1 MTRPN
6 RPNRSARARRATR
19 SWALGLTAGA
29 LLSAPV
35 AVATT
40 IEVTHLVDDAN
51 PANGTCTLREAI
63 RAANGNVAV
72 DACPAGSNTVR
83 DEILVIPGVH
93 QVSLTAGAEEDLG
106 VTGDLDLRG
115 PVRLRGAGA
124 KYSIVE
130 GSAVGAIDRL
140 LHIQDLAEDVVIQ
153 GVTLRGGRATT
164 GTKRG
169 GVVWNQETG
178 ANDVELVEIAIEAG
192 FAASGG
198 GLFNE
203 GNLKIQ
209 DGRIVGGRTEQ
220 APGTT
225 GNHGGGIAS
234 AGVSAELRIEDSE
247 IVANQ
252 AEEDGGGIWS
262 SGASLVLYRSRVST
276 NVTGGAGGGL
286 YVASAGFDVQYVEF
300 ADNRA
305 ATGGGVQI
313 AEQGEVQRSAIVSNQ
328 ATVRGG
334 GVYDGF
340 GGFVR
345 YSTIAQNVAPQGAAI
360 YADSNQ
366 TLLDADTIAENQ
378 GGGVFNQRG
387 VFFENVILSRNVGGN
402 CTGNPP
408 NFGAFNMERGVSCG
422 FTSSPSSPN
431 FPNTDPLLGP
441 LADNGG
447 PTRTMALQPGSPA
460 IDVVTSEIRTN
471 CQNML
476 DQRGHPRG
484 RPRTQNGLGD
494 DVYRC
499 DAGAVERTSP
509 FVVTT
514 LADAVDADLF
524 DDVCAT
530 AGGSCSLRAAVQQAN
545 AIPGMNEI
553 VLGSGTHTLTIPGT
567 SDLFGTTGDL
577 DVVPP
582 ALIRG
587 LGVGLTTVNGG
598 GLDRVFEFGRPPPEI
613 SAAPMKSFVRDLTI
627 TGGNAG
633 NANGGGIAARSA
645 LRAERIRVTAND
657 AQRGSAMSSNT
668 FGFSFG
674 GDGHRVELV
683 DSTIDAN
690 PGGGAMFLGNAVIER
705 SALVDNLADDGHGG
719 AGEYLRLQLL
729 NSTVSGNFSPATGA
743 LFANSAVI
751 DGSTIYDNET
761 SAQFDTGGVFLL
773 ELSVLRNSILADNF
787 AAGLL
792 RNCSANPDGIF
803 SLGHNLTDGDGTD
816 CLLEQATD
824 QLLTDPLLGLL
835 ASNGGPTRSHLPLAG
850 SPAIDA
856 GGAAGCFFSDQRGH
870 PRPLDGDE
878 NGSAI
883 CDVGAVEVP
892 EPALCL
898 QLAAGL
904 IGLAVARRRGSRLRG
919 RFGRGSNR

>member
-1 MTRPN
+1 MSR
-6 RPNRSARARRATR
+6 RSLRRRALTLAA
-19 SWALGLTAGA
+19 SLLLAPPAALA
-29 LLSAPV
+29 
-35 AVATT
+35 ATL
-40 IEVTHLVDDAN
+40 EVTHLVDDAN
-51 PANGTCTLREAI
+51 SANGTCTLREAI

-72 DACPAGSNTVR
+72 DACPAGANGVR
-83 DEILVIPGVH
+83 DEILVKPGVH
-93 QVSLTAGAEEDLG
+93 SVSLVSGAGEDLG

-115 PVRLRGAGA
+115 PVRIRGAGA
-124 KYSIVE
+124 AYSIIE
-130 GSAVGAIDRL
+130 GSAVGATDRL
-140 LHIQDLAEDVVIQ
+140 IHVQDLAEDVVIE
-153 GVTLRGGRATT
+153 GVTLRGGRATA
-164 GTKRG
+164 GTRRG
-169 GVVWNQETG
+169 GVLWNQETG
-178 ANDVELVEIAIEAG
+178 ANDVELVEIAIEDG
-192 FAASGG
+192 LAASGG
-198 GLFNE
+198 GVFNE
-203 GNLKIQ
+203 GHLTIR
-209 DGRIVGGRTEQ
+209 GSRIEGGQTEQ
-220 APGTT
+220 EPGTT
-225 GNHGGGIAS
+225 GNHGGGLAS
-234 AGVSAELRIEDSE
+234 AGAAASLRIEDSE
-247 IVANQ
+247 ILGGE
-252 AEEDGGGIWS
+252 AEEDGGGLWVNE
-262 SGASLVLYRSRVST
+262 GNFVLHRSRVST
-276 NVTGGAGGGL
+276 SVAGGAGGGL
-286 YVASAGFDVQYVEF
+286 YVASPGFDVQYVEL

-313 AEQGEVQRSAIVSNQ
+313 AEQGELQRSAIVSNQ

-340 GGFVR
+340 GGFIR
-345 YSTIAQNVAPQGAAI
+345 YSTIAQNVAPQGAAV

-378 GGGVFNQRG
+378 GGGVHNQRG
-387 VFFENVILSRNVGGN
+387 AFFENVILSRNVGGN
-402 CTGNPP
+402 CTGTPP
-408 NFGAFNMERGVSCG
+408 SFGAFNMERGVTCG
-422 FTSSPSSPN
+422 FTSTPTSPN

-471 CQNML
+471 CQNMP

-484 RPRTQNGLGD
+484 RPRTQNGLGE
-494 DVYRC
+494 DVYLC
-499 DAGAVERTSP
+499 DAGAFERTSP

-514 LADAVDADLF
+514 LADAVDADLL

-530 AGGSCSLRAAVQQAN
+530 AGGACSLRAAVQQAN

-567 SDLFGTTGDL
+567 SDLFATTGDL
-577 DVVPP
+577 DVIPP

-598 GLDRVFEFGRPPPEI
+598 GLDRVFEFGSPPPEL
-613 SAAPMKSFVRDLTI
+613 SAAPMKSFLRDLTV

-633 NANGGGIAARSA
+633 ATNGGGIAARSG
-645 LRAERIRVTAND
+645 LRAERIRVTGND
-657 AQRGSAMSSNT
+657 AQRGSAISSSAT
-668 FGFSFG
+668 GFGFG
-674 GDGHRVELV
+674 TGDYRVELV

-690 PGGGAMFLGNAVIER
+690 PGGGALYLAHAVIER

-719 AGEYLRLQLL
+719 AGEFLRVQLL

-751 DGSTIYDNET
+751 DGSTIVDNET

-792 RNCSANPDGIF
+792 RNCSANPDGIT
-803 SLGHNLTDGDGTD
+803 SLGHNLSDGNGTD
-816 CLLEQATD
+816 CLLEHASD

-835 ASNGGPTRSHLPLAG
+835 ASNGGPTRTHLPLAG

-856 GGAAGCFFSDQRGH
+856 GDAAGCFFSDQRGH

-878 NGSAI
+878 NGSAV

-892 EPALCL
+892 EPDALV
-898 QLAAGL
+898 QLVAGV
-904 IGLAVARRRGSRLRG
+904 IGLGVLGRRRGFADFMRRIA
-919 RFGRGSNR
+919 